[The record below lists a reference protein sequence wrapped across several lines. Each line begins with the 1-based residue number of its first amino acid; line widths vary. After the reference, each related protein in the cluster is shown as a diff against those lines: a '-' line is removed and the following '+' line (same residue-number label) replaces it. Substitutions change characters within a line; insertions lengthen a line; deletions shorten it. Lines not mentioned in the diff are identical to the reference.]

1 MQLHMFI
8 KRCKSMHACK
18 HDGHIGFMDLS
29 TIFHFV
35 VIVAFAGVRGFI
47 CVFGVSDGDQEA
59 MKVDD

>member
-1 MQLHMFI
+1 
-8 KRCKSMHACK
+8 MHACK

-29 TIFHFV
+29 TIFHLV